1 MKVKTRVLI
10 GYLFILL
17 GIFMPLLAF
26 TSMSYREIVANKR
39 YAAFREKEESLTDDL
54 KKYNEDVTKGDANII
69 DPFSNEDYKGYYDI
83 KGIDKEEVFAYLII
97 PKLDMKKPI
106 YLDATYKHLDLG
118 VAQVEGT
125 SLPLGGK
132 STRSVIAG
140 HRGWWGDLMF
150 YNVEKLEAGDDI
162 FIDGRSGI
170 LKYKVTGADD
180 PDLWEKEYGEVRIS
194 KALRRIID
202 EKICLDNFTFTSDGQ
217 GSFPMFNE
225 KNEYIGLGIG
235 KSSCL
240 LEAVKECVFKE
251 DIALEIALRGLT
263 TNPAKILSLNNKGS
277 IKVGFDADIN
287 LLDEK
292 TLDIDTVL
300 ALGKVM
306 IRDKKV
312 EVLGTFE
319 NN

>member
-39 YAAFREKEESLTDDL
+39 YAAFREKDESLTDDL

-162 FIDGRSGI
+162 FIDGRSGL
-170 LKYKVTGADD
+170 LKYKVTGQEIID
-180 PDLWEKEYGEVRIS
+180 PSDWEKILPIEGRDMVTLLTCHPKRPPRPKRLLINAERVVEKKAGSVEKVSQERQVSYLKYGIYGVTLVGWLAFILVFFKMIGYVREG
-194 KALRRIID
+194 KRR
-202 EKICLDNFTFTSDGQ
+202 K
-217 GSFPMFNE
+217 
-225 KNEYIGLGIG
+225 
-235 KSSCL
+235 KS
-240 LEAVKECVFKE
+240 
-251 DIALEIALRGLT
+251 
-263 TNPAKILSLNNKGS
+263 
-277 IKVGFDADIN
+277 
-287 LLDEK
+287 
-292 TLDIDTVL
+292 
-300 ALGKVM
+300 
-306 IRDKKV
+306 
-312 EVLGTFE
+312 
-319 NN
+319 

>member
-39 YAAFREKEESLTDDL
+39 YAAFREKDESLTDDL

-162 FIDGRSGI
+162 FIDGRSGL
-170 LKYKVTGADD
+170 LKYKVTGQEIID
-180 PDLWEKEYGEVRIS
+180 PSDWEKVLPIEGKDMVTLLTCHPKRPPRPKRLLINAERVVEKKAEPVEKVSQERQVSYLKYGIYGVTLVGWLAFIVVFFKMVGYARQS
-194 KALRRIID
+194 KRR
-202 EKICLDNFTFTSDGQ
+202 
-217 GSFPMFNE
+217 
-225 KNEYIGLGIG
+225 
-235 KSSCL
+235 
-240 LEAVKECVFKE
+240 
-251 DIALEIALRGLT
+251 
-263 TNPAKILSLNNKGS
+263 NK
-277 IKVGFDADIN
+277 
-287 LLDEK
+287 
-292 TLDIDTVL
+292 
-300 ALGKVM
+300 
-306 IRDKKV
+306 RR
-312 EVLGTFE
+312 
-319 NN
+319 

>member
-1 MKVKTRVLI
+1 
-10 GYLFILL
+10 
-17 GIFMPLLAF
+17 MPLLAF

-39 YAAFREKEESLTDDL
+39 YAAFREKDESLTDDL
-54 KKYNEDVTKGDANII
+54 KKYNEDVAKSDANII

-162 FIDGRSGI
+162 FIDGRSGL
-170 LKYKVTGADD
+170 LKYKVTGQEIID
-180 PDLWEKEYGEVRIS
+180 PSDWEKVLPIEGRDMVTLLTCHPKRPPRPKRLLINAERVVELAKKDAPVEQVTQERQVSYLKYGIYGVTLVGWLAFIVVFFKMMGYVREGKRRS
-194 KALRRIID
+194 KRH
-202 EKICLDNFTFTSDGQ
+202 
-217 GSFPMFNE
+217 
-225 KNEYIGLGIG
+225 
-235 KSSCL
+235 
-240 LEAVKECVFKE
+240 
-251 DIALEIALRGLT
+251 
-263 TNPAKILSLNNKGS
+263 
-277 IKVGFDADIN
+277 
-287 LLDEK
+287 
-292 TLDIDTVL
+292 
-300 ALGKVM
+300 
-306 IRDKKV
+306 
-312 EVLGTFE
+312 
-319 NN
+319 

>member
-1 MKVKTRVLI
+1 
-10 GYLFILL
+10 
-17 GIFMPLLAF
+17 MPLLAF

-39 YAAFREKEESLTDDL
+39 YAAFREKDESLTDDL
-54 KKYNEDVTKGDANII
+54 KKYNEDVANSDANII

-162 FIDGRSGI
+162 FIDGRSGL
-170 LKYKVTGADD
+170 LKYKVIGQEIID
-180 PDLWEKEYGEVRIS
+180 PSDWEKVLPIEGRDMV
-194 KALRRIID
+194 
-202 EKICLDNFTFTSDGQ
+202 T
-217 GSFPMFNE
+217 
-225 KNEYIGLGIG
+225 
-235 KSSCL
+235 L
-240 LEAVKECVFKE
+240 LTCHPKRPPRPKR
-251 DIALEIALRGLT
+251 LL
-263 TNPAKILSLNNKGS
+263 
-277 IKVGFDADIN
+277 IN
-287 LLDEK
+287 AER
-292 TLDIDTVL
+292 V
-300 ALGKVM
+300 
-306 IRDKKV
+306 V
-312 EVLGTFE
+312 EVAKKDAPVEKVAEERQVSYLKYGIYGVTLVGWLAFIVVFFKMMGYVRE
-319 NN
+319 GKRRKKRH

>member
-26 TSMSYREIVANKR
+26 NSMSYREIVANKR
-39 YAAFREKEESLTDDL
+39 YAAFREKDESLTDDL

-162 FIDGRSGI
+162 FIDGRSGL
-170 LKYKVTGADD
+170 LKYKVTGQEIID
-180 PDLWEKEYGEVRIS
+180 PSDWEKVLPIEGKDMITLLTCHPKRPPRPKRLLINAERVVEKKPEPVEKVSEERQVSYLKYGIYGVTLVGWLAFIMVFFKMMAYVREG
-194 KALRRIID
+194 KRR
-202 EKICLDNFTFTSDGQ
+202 KI
-217 GSFPMFNE
+217 
-225 KNEYIGLGIG
+225 
-235 KSSCL
+235 
-240 LEAVKECVFKE
+240 V
-251 DIALEIALRGLT
+251 
-263 TNPAKILSLNNKGS
+263 
-277 IKVGFDADIN
+277 
-287 LLDEK
+287 
-292 TLDIDTVL
+292 
-300 ALGKVM
+300 
-306 IRDKKV
+306 
-312 EVLGTFE
+312 
-319 NN
+319 

>member
-1 MKVKTRVLI
+1 MKVRTRVLI

-39 YAAFREKEESLTDDL
+39 YEAFREKDESLTDDL

-162 FIDGRSGI
+162 FIDGRSGL
-170 LKYKVTGADD
+170 LKYKVTGQEIID
-180 PDLWEKEYGEVRIS
+180 PSDWEKVLPIEGRDMV
-194 KALRRIID
+194 
-202 EKICLDNFTFTSDGQ
+202 T
-217 GSFPMFNE
+217 
-225 KNEYIGLGIG
+225 
-235 KSSCL
+235 L
-240 LEAVKECVFKE
+240 LTCHPKRPPRPKR
-251 DIALEIALRGLT
+251 LL
-263 TNPAKILSLNNKGS
+263 
-277 IKVGFDADIN
+277 IN
-287 LLDEK
+287 AER
-292 TLDIDTVL
+292 V
-300 ALGKVM
+300 
-306 IRDKKV
+306 V
-312 EVLGTFE
+312 EVAKKDAPVEKVREERQVSYLKYGIYGVTLVGWLAFILVFFKMIGYVRE
-319 NN
+319 GKRRKKRH

>member
-26 TSMSYREIVANKR
+26 TSMSYREIVADKR

-150 YNVEKLEAGDDI
+150 YNVEKLEAGDEI
-162 FIDGRSGI
+162 LIDGRSGL
-170 LKYKVTGADD
+170 LKYKVTGQEIID
-180 PDLWEKEYGEVRIS
+180 PSDWEKVLPIEGRDMVTLLTCHPKRPPRPKRLLINAERVVEKKAEPVEKVSEERQVSYLKYGIYGVTLVGWLAFIVVFFKMMAYVREG
-194 KALRRIID
+194 KRR
-202 EKICLDNFTFTSDGQ
+202 
-217 GSFPMFNE
+217 
-225 KNEYIGLGIG
+225 
-235 KSSCL
+235 
-240 LEAVKECVFKE
+240 
-251 DIALEIALRGLT
+251 
-263 TNPAKILSLNNKGS
+263 NK
-277 IKVGFDADIN
+277 
-287 LLDEK
+287 
-292 TLDIDTVL
+292 
-300 ALGKVM
+300 
-306 IRDKKV
+306 RH
-312 EVLGTFE
+312 
-319 NN
+319 